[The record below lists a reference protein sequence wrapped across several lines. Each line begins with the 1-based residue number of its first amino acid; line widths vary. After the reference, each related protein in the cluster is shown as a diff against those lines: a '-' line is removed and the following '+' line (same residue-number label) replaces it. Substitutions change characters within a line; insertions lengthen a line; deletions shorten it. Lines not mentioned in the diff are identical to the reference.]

1 MGRKKYGSHPQ
12 AKKKPDSRASRKAG
26 VQKQRAQA
34 DGREK
39 TREEELALL
48 ERQIRAKAEADVARE
63 AVEKETVRTERM
75 HYKVKA
81 ICAMFLAVVILFS
94 LSAATVSWFSLNRQV
109 NNRTEIGLDGSAVL
123 ATTFT
128 AYKYNEEDGHAEAIR
143 GLPIYLPLYD
153 TVFIERNVNNTVVF
167 RIPLFGTAINERD
180 PISVALSLQENEKT
194 TNHNYY
200 NGTLDEKVPEN
211 AIANLLS
218 NMIFLRCAVID
229 NELLQAAEIVP
240 PETYTGDYAV
250 ENYVYDTIHA
260 YFEDTNNSF
269 VTSTFF
275 DADDAKTDRITFTVS
290 DYADAMETDA
300 QVLYVYLEMGYDVER
315 VNAMVAAQSMS
326 LAFDDNAIPIPSD
339 LDDFIFGIAG

>member
-1 MGRKKYGSHPQ
+1 MGRKKYGSHSQ
-12 AKKKPDSRASRKAG
+12 AKRKPDSRASRKANG
-26 VQKQRAQA
+26 KKPAV
-34 DGREK
+34 RENA
-39 TREEELALL
+39 REERALL
-48 ERQIRAKAEADVARE
+48 ERQIRAKAEADVTRE
-63 AVEKETVRTERM
+63 TAEKEAERTERM

-128 AYKYNEEDGHAEAIR
+128 AYKFNAEDGHAEAIR

-153 TVFIERNVNNTVVF
+153 TVFIEKNVNNTVVF
-167 RIPLFGTAINERD
+167 RIPLFGTAINARD
-180 PISVALSLQENEKT
+180 AISVALSLQENEKT

-200 NGTLDEKVPEN
+200 NGTLDETVAAD

-229 NELLQAAEIVP
+229 NEILQAAEIVP
-240 PETYTGDYAV
+240 PENYTGDYAV
-250 ENYVYDTIHA
+250 ENYVYDTVHA
-260 YFEDTNNSF
+260 YFEDTNNPF

-275 DADDAKTDRITFTVS
+275 DEDDAKTDRITFTVS
-290 DYADAMETDA
+290 DYADAMATDA
-300 QVLYVYLEMGYDVER
+300 QVLYVYLEMGYAVER
-315 VNAMVAAQSMS
+315 VDAMVAAQSMS